1 MIDTFDPNTRR
12 KEYVMWN
19 FCNNHDN
26 WRLQSMTGKK
36 EMRMC
41 LVVVTFWPGV
51 PLHYAGDEQDFD
63 TPGSALD
70 GWSRE
75 ELSASM
81 AWRAVATQPNGNPAD
96 RDNFDMASESYRYTA
111 RLNGLREAYLGSFG
125 SEECDEVKTP
135 EPQIAD
141 VLVFERG
148 CSQDTRLLVMANF
161 HHNSRSAKQRSAALY
176 SMFAGDVRP
185 RIHDFSCCFLQC
197 PLDVH
202 SFLKDFLTF

>member
-1 MIDTFDPNTRR
+1 MASSTRRRAAFSVEFFLSRYYWYIFTSLVYKDAQYADGLALAYREEKKMIDTLDPNTGR

-26 WRLQSMTGKK
+26 WRLQSMTGSR

-70 GWSRE
+70 GWARE

-81 AWRAVATQPNGNPAD
+81 AWRAVPTQLTGNPAD
-96 RDNFDMASESYRYTA
+96 GDNFDMASESYKYIS
-111 RLNGLREAYLGSFG
+111 RLNGLREAYLGTFG
-125 SEECDEVKTP
+125 SEACDEARRHLWI
-135 EPQIAD
+135 QIKFT
-141 VLVFERG
+141 LH
-148 CSQDTRLLVMANF
+148 L
-161 HHNSRSAKQRSAALY
+161 
-176 SMFAGDVRP
+176 
-185 RIHDFSCCFLQC
+185 
-197 PLDVH
+197 
-202 SFLKDFLTF
+202 